1 MRTLLTAS
9 LFALALAGAGC
20 AEREATPTP
29 EAAAAKGE
37 RLTLRPQA
45 VADLKPAA
53 ATVTTRDM
61 AEARA
66 RIGGTLVELAVREG
80 DLVRKGQ
87 LIGRVADE
95 RLSLETAA
103 YGAQA
108 AAAAAEAARAEADL
122 ARVRTLYEKGFYA
135 KARLDQAE
143 AAAKAARG
151 QAQAAQAQRA
161 ASAELGSQGAIFAPT
176 SGRVLAADVPAGS
189 VVSPGQSVA
198 TITAGEP
205 VLRLEIPEAQG
216 RALRVGQKVSIKT
229 GDLPGLAGEGVIS
242 QLYPAVNA
250 GRVVA
255 DITVAGLTADRVGQ
269 RVRVQAP
276 LGERQA
282 LVLPER
288 YVATRFGIDF
298 VRVVG
303 PEDRVSD
310 VAVQTAPAPVEGM
323 VEILSGARPG
333 DVVLSAGAS

>member
-151 QAQAAQAQRA
+151 QAQASRSPPSRRASPCCGWRFPRPRA
-161 ASAELGSQGAIFAPT
+161 APCGSARRCRSK
-176 SGRVLAADVPAGS
+176 PA
-189 VVSPGQSVA
+189 
-198 TITAGEP
+198 TC
-205 VLRLEIPEAQG
+205 
-216 RALRVGQKVSIKT
+216 
-229 GDLPGLAGEGVIS
+229 
-242 QLYPAVNA
+242 PAW
-250 GRVVA
+250 
-255 DITVAGLTADRVGQ
+255 
-269 RVRVQAP
+269 
-276 LGERQA
+276 
-282 LVLPER
+282 
-288 YVATRFGIDF
+288 
-298 VRVVG
+298 
-303 PEDRVSD
+303 
-310 VAVQTAPAPVEGM
+310 PAK
-323 VEILSGARPG
+323 A
-333 DVVLSAGAS
+333 